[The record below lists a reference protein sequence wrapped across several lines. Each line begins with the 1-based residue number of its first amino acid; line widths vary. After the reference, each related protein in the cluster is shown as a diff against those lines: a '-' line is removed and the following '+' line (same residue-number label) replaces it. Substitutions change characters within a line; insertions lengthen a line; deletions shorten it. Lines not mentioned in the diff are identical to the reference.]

1 MTRKRKARESR
12 AAEAPSRRRF
22 ALLAGAVV
30 ALALAAALFL
40 SRGRV
45 DSAAPPETAPV
56 AAATTA
62 PGEYQAITGP
72 WLRQDGGYVLDIR
85 SAREDGTLD
94 AAYLNPNPIH
104 VAQAR
109 AWRDEAAVKVFVE
122 LRDVNY
128 PGSTYTLAYDPAA
141 DQLRGVYFQAVERQ
155 SFDVSFVRAR

>member
-1 MTRKRKARESR
+1 MSPRRKAREGRVS
-12 AAEAPSRRRF
+12 AAPSRGRT
-22 ALLAGAVV
+22 ALLAGAVA
-30 ALALAAALFL
+30 ALALAAGFL
-40 SRGRV
+40 LTRGRV
-45 DSAAPPETAPV
+45 DSPAPPASAPSPAARTAPD
-56 AAATTA
+56 A
-62 PGEYQAITGP
+62 YQAITGP

-109 AWRDEAAVKVFVE
+109 AWHDGAAVKVFVE

-141 DQLRGVYFQAVERQ
+141 DQLRGVYFQALERQ